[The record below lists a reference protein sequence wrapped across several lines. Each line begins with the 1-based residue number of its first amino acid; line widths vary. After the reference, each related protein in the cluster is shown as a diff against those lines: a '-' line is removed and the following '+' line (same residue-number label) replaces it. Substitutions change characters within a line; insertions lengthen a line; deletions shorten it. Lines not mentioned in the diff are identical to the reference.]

1 MLLDLIRGQQRVTA
15 FDEAVQA
22 VSTQL
27 NELAARARAGEW
39 EKGDALV
46 GSVQQGWV
54 GVYAKY
60 YLNRP
65 SDYGAE
71 ATWQTTFDA
80 VSLELGQL
88 EKLYAG
94 RDFEKL
100 HPVVRG
106 VQDRLI
112 RFYRARTPE
121 TPSLAFERAKSL
133 ALRLAD
139 QAQGPRSEKR
149 DLGEIYLH
157 LEDQIG
163 RLPAVPGSTRE
174 RMLAAVRRLGEALG
188 TPADAVL
195 AARELVSTLEPYR
208 QQALEK
214 LWFSPAT
221 PESKGGSK

>member
-1 MLLDLIRGQQRVTA
+1 MLLDLIRGQGRVTA

-39 EKGDALV
+39 EKGDPLV
-46 GSVQQGWV
+46 GGVQQAWV

-65 SDYGAE
+65 SDSGAQ

-80 VSLELGQL
+80 VSVELGQL

-112 RFYRARTPE
+112 RFYRSRTPQ
-121 TPSLAFERAKSL
+121 TPSLAFERARSL
-133 ALRLAD
+133 ALRLAE

-163 RLPAVPGSTRE
+163 RLPAVSGPARE
-174 RMLAAVRRLGEALG
+174 RLLGAVRKLGGALG
-188 TPADAVL
+188 TPAEAVL
-195 AARELVSTLEPYR
+195 AARELVTALEPYR
-208 QQALEK
+208 QHSLEK

-221 PESKGGSK
+221 PGSKGGSK